1 MHTEDL
7 IIDTHAHLYPERF
20 LDLIEDQKDKYP
32 VQIVR
37 NKEGLRVLIFYDREF
52 LIFHPNFYQA
62 DVRLAEMEAAGIQF
76 QVLSLAMPMV
86 YWADTELGRDICQV
100 YNDELAAVVRT
111 HPDKFAALAAV
122 PLQHPPSAV
131 SELERAVK
139 ELGMRGCIIG
149 SNISGR
155 DLDAEEFEEFF
166 AASAEL
172 DAPISIHPIM
182 PAGRERM
189 GDYGLD
195 VLLGFPLDTTLAAAR
210 IVFSGILER
219 YPNLKIILSHLG
231 GALPFLWGRLAKGS
245 ETFEGIEKRISGDVG
260 EYFRMFYLDTIAY
273 APEVLAFGTHWI
285 GPEKIV
291 FGSDSPFFGV
301 QNLRDCLSLVKDC
314 PDLSQEEKRAI
325 LTETPKTVFMIDT
338 I

>member
-32 VQIVR
+32 AQIVR

-52 LIFHPNFYQA
+52 FIFHPNFYQA
-62 DVRLAEMEAAGIQF
+62 DVRLAEMEAAKVDF
-76 QVLSLAMPMV
+76 QVLSIALPMV

-111 HPDKFAALAAV
+111 HPDKFVALAAV

-131 SELERAVK
+131 RELERAVK

-155 DLDAEEFEEFF
+155 DLDAEDFEEFF

-172 DAPISIHPIM
+172 DAPIYIHPTM

-189 GDYGLD
+189 WDYRLD

-210 IVFSGILER
+210 IVFSGIFER

-245 ETFEGIEKRISGDVG
+245 ETFEGIEKRISGDPG

-273 APEVLAFGTHWI
+273 APEVLVFGTRWI
-285 GPEKIV
+285 GIEKIV
-291 FGSDSPFFGV
+291 FGSDSPFFGA

-325 LTETPKTVFMIDT
+325 LTETPKRVFRIDT